1 MKPKVLVI
9 GLDCGTLKFV
19 KRYAEEGSLPNLRRV
34 MGEGV
39 TCILK
44 STIPPISPPAW
55 ATFLTGK
62 NPGRHGIFH
71 FVEMNV
77 NDYGFISNRLI
88 NSSLFS
94 GQTFIDFISNQNL
107 KVGIVKIPFTYP
119 PWKVNGFM
127 IAGEPS
133 PDWRKAHTY
142 PPELAETI
150 GRVNIGSS
158 LDFMR
163 YDTEGLLK
171 HLKFDCDVRTRIACE
186 MLEKG
191 TCDFFMLVHNI
202 TDAAVH
208 RFWKF
213 TDPGC
218 PNYEQNFSRYKNIIR
233 DIYVEAD
240 KSIGQILKKIDQDTT
255 IFFMSDHG
263 ASRKPINFFHINA
276 WMKEMGYLHCKNKKS
291 SVQYVNSI
299 ITKIKNVLSPVL
311 SHLITH
317 TLKKY
322 FFKKIS
328 TFQTMA
334 ANFEWT
340 KTKAYA
346 VNLYTTYDGI
356 ALNLKGRQRHGI
368 VTPGPEAERLCNEIE
383 SALSGLKDARTGKRI
398 VERVFRRGEVFEGN
412 FSERM
417 PELIVQYNYDYRG
430 GKNTSLPLFS
440 AVPPSDFDFQSGDHD
455 ENGIFI
461 ARGPHIKKSI
471 EFEPAQIQ
479 DLAPTILYAMGLP
492 VPDDM
497 DGRVLL
503 DIFEQDFLDK
513 NPVRKVSGRQWS
525 PTESCEL
532 SEDESARMKEQ
543 LQGLGYM

>member
-9 GLDCGTLKFV
+9 GLDCGTFNFV

-142 PPELAETI
+142 PPELSEKI
-150 GRVNIGSS
+150 GRVNMGSS
-158 LDFMR
+158 IDFIR
-163 YDTEGLLK
+163 YDTEALLR
-171 HLKFDCDVRTRIACE
+171 HLRFDCDVRTIIACE

-191 TCDFFMLVHNI
+191 TYDFFMLVHNI
-202 TDAAVH
+202 TDAAAH

-213 TDPGC
+213 TDSTC
-218 PNYEQNFSRYKNIIR
+218 PNYKKHFSRYKNIIR
-233 DIYVEAD
+233 DIYIEAD
-240 KSIGQILKKIDQDTT
+240 KSIERILTKVDQDTT
-255 IFFMSDHG
+255 VFFMSDHG
-263 ASRKPINFFHINA
+263 AARKPIYFFHPNA
-276 WMKEMGYLHCKNKKS
+276 WLKEMGYLHCKDRRS
-291 SVQYVNSI
+291 SAQRVRSLLTI
-299 ITKIKNVLSPVL
+299 IKNFLPSVLRQLIMHVL
-311 SHLITH
+311 QMYV
-317 TLKKY
+317 LKKL
-322 FFKKIS
+322 S
-328 TFQTMA
+328 AFQTRA
-334 ANFEWT
+334 ANFDWSET
-340 KTKAYA
+340 RAYA

-356 ALNLKGRQRHGI
+356 ALNLKGRQPNGI
-368 VTPGPEAERLCNEIE
+368 VEPGTEAERLCNEIQLAIADIRDPRNGE
-383 SALSGLKDARTGKRI
+383 KIIEKI
-398 VERVFRRGEVFEGN
+398 YRREEVFKGC
-412 FSERM
+412 FTDRM
-417 PELIVQYNYDYRG
+417 PELILQYNHNYRG
-430 GKNTSLPLFS
+430 GKDTESPLVTD
-440 AVPPSDFDFQSGDHD
+440 VPPADFDFQSGDHD

-461 ARGPHIKKSI
+461 ACGNNIKKGI
-471 EFEPAQIQ
+471 ELAPAKIQ
-479 DLAPTILYAMGLP
+479 DMAPTILYAMGLP

-503 DIFEQDFLDK
+503 DIFEQEFAIK
-513 NPVRKVSGRQWS
+513 HPIKRVSSQQRKATDSY
-525 PTESCEL
+525 EL
-532 SEDESARMKEQ
+532 SEDESDEMKEQ
-543 LQGLGYM
+543 LRGLGYM

>member
-1 MKPKVLVI
+1 MSRKVVVI
-9 GLDCGTLKFV
+9 GLDCGTFRFV
-19 KRYAEEGSLPNLRRV
+19 KPFAEEGWLPNLKRV
-34 MGEGV
+34 MQQGV
-39 TCILK
+39 TRILK

-133 PDWRKAHTY
+133 PDWKKAHTY

-150 GRVNIGSS
+150 GRVNLGSS
-158 LDFMR
+158 FDFMR

-255 IFFMSDHG
+255 VFFMSDHG
-263 ASRKPINFFHINA
+263 ASRKPTRFFHINTWLKQA
-276 WMKEMGYLHCKNKKS
+276 GYLNCKNKQS
-291 SVQYVNSI
+291 SVQRIKPLVL
-299 ITKIKNVLSPVL
+299 KIKNALPPVTRQ
-311 SHLITH
+311 LILH
-317 TLKKY
+317 ALQVNFLKK
-322 FFKKIS
+322 FSALQAK
-328 TFQTMA
+328 A
-334 ANFEWT
+334 ANFEWCS
-340 KTKAYA
+340 TKAYA

-356 ALNLKGRQRHGI
+356 VLNLKGRQPCGI
-368 VTPGPEAERLCNEIE
+368 VEPGLEAEQLCQEIQ
-383 SALSGLKDARTGKRI
+383 SALLKLRDPRTGQNIIEKI
-398 VERVFRRGEVFEGN
+398 YRREEVFQGG

-417 PELIVQYNYDYRG
+417 PDLIIQYNHNYRG
-430 GKNTSLPLFS
+430 RKETTLPLFS
-440 AVPPSDFDFQSGDHD
+440 DIPATDFDFQSGDHD
-455 ENGIFI
+455 ENGIFMACGRHI
-461 ARGPHIKKSI
+461 SRGVERLPAKI
-471 EFEPAQIQ
+471 E
-479 DLAPTILYAMGLP
+479 DMAPTILYAMGLP
-492 VPDDM
+492 IPDDM
-497 DGRVLL
+497 DGHVLL
-503 DIFEQDFLDK
+503 DIFEQEFVIK
-513 NPVRKVSGRQWS
+513 HPIKRVSSKQRGATDS
-525 PTESCEL
+525 YEL
-532 SEDESARMKEQ
+532 SEDESDEMKEQ
-543 LQGLGYM
+543 LRGLGYM